1 LRAHTYTHIQGTG
14 GWTGSYDALGKPWQH
29 PLMGGTKTGEPKAL
43 GVATVEPGAPFAT
56 EREGSHIERQVRDPE
71 ANSRLFPWPPFDREL
86 CGPPAL
92 PPAHSCMHMPKN
104 ARDYANE
111 CEGAWQA
118 LPRTQKQLSPVMP
131 RQLGKISSSM
141 PIGVLTPLTRSRS
154 PPTRSGQGSRKGS
167 RGGGTGPTGTGE
179 AGGGEKKQST
189 SPEGAGFLYR
199 NDVKDLGRRWESG
212 DGSTG
217 KLVRTWGGR
226 DGIKAGERELIATGA
241 PHQGAIAMTLTRR
254 LNSHQGYSRPAHAVS
269 MRIPAA
275 SRQPQ

>member
-1 LRAHTYTHIQGTG
+1 MHT
-14 GWTGSYDALGKPWQH
+14 
-29 PLMGGTKTGEPKAL
+29 
-43 GVATVEPGAPFAT
+43 
-56 EREGSHIERQVRDPE
+56 
-71 ANSRLFPWPPFDREL
+71 
-86 CGPPAL
+86 
-92 PPAHSCMHMPKN
+92 PKN

-111 CEGAWQA
+111 REGAWQA
-118 LPRTQKQLSPVMP
+118 LTRTQRQLSPVKP
-131 RQLGKISSSM
+131 RQLGKISSQTLMPLSM

-154 PPTRSGQGSRKGS
+154 PPTQSRQGSRQGS
-167 RGGGTGPTGTGE
+167 RRGPRGAGE

-199 NDVKDLGRRWESG
+199 NDVKDLGGRWQSG

-217 KLVRTWGGR
+217 QLIRTWGGR
-226 DGIKAGERELIATGA
+226 DGIKAGEREVIATGA
-241 PHQGAIAMTLTRR
+241 PQGAIAMTLTRR